1 MTKFAAFCATPITY
15 GAYLKLCGICLGVAM
30 IEYLV
35 FYAVWMRDESLE

>member
-15 GAYLKLCGICLGVAM
+15 GAYLKLCGICLGIAM

-35 FYAVWMRDESLE
+35 FYAVMMRDGSLE